1 MNFIVSKRI
10 QPFLDPVSF
19 TRLQQTTK
27 KDYYSDEL
35 WNLYV
40 KTRIPNLE
48 FLENSKKA
56 VAFHHIIKW
65 ALCLPI
71 KPLTTQWFQ
80 AIVDWLQYKCS
91 IYLIHNTIFRYDSS
105 VFLKLHFDNLNS
117 SQWFHW
123 ERLKHRYH
131 RHHNDL
137 YKLEKRY
144 RYASWNTDH
153 KRPLLCF

>member
-1 MNFIVSKRI
+1 MNYIVSKRI

-27 KDYYSDEL
+27 RDYYSTEL
-35 WNLYV
+35 WDIYV
-40 KTRIPNLE
+40 KTRLPLLD
-48 FLENSKKA
+48 FLNDSKKA
-56 VAFHHIIKW
+56 VAFHYIIKW

-71 KPLTTQWFQ
+71 VPLTVGWFQ
-80 AIVDWLQYKCS
+80 EIVNWLQYKCS

-105 VFLKLHFDNLNS
+105 IFLKLNFDHLKS

-131 RHHNDL
+131 RQQNDL
-137 YKLEKRY
+137 YKLEKKY
-144 RYASWNTDH
+144 RYASWHSTC
-153 KRPLLCF
+153 KRPLLCC